1 MWGYFSFV
9 TDLRS
14 ALLQRQRKSC
24 RQTGRQTDRANPS
37 SQYLDRPA
45 QPISSEMGAQKLS
58 IGHWSGLGLAA
69 FPLWRLEEPIT
80 GETGRVE
87 VEKRKGELVMG
98 KEERR
103 GEVEQCLGDGKRRWW
118 EQKGRW
124 SRRSGEERRMEKE
137 WKRKQKRN
145 GQYLVEV
152 STQVCSSI
160 RVHRKV
166 HTRGDP
172 HKKDP
177 SASPTMRTNC

>member
-1 MWGYFSFV
+1 MWRCFSFV

-24 RQTGRQTDRANPS
+24 RQTGRQADRANPS

-98 KEERR
+98 KEGRR
-103 GEVEQCLGDGKRRWW
+103 GEVERGGGGSREADGAEDWVRRD
-118 EQKGRW
+118 EN
-124 SRRSGEERRMEKE
+124 GERVEKE
-137 WKRKQKRN
+137 TEKKRSVF
-145 GQYLVEV
+145 GGGA
-152 STQVCSSI
+152 T
-160 RVHRKV
+160 
-166 HTRGDP
+166 
-172 HKKDP
+172 
-177 SASPTMRTNC
+177 